1 MSFATFGLV
10 GTIAGAVT
18 LVGILFLLQ
27 RLRAQRRVIR
37 LPTAALWAQAVGEAP
52 ARRLGARFRQW
63 PGFLLLVL
71 IALLMWLAAA
81 QPQVEPDG
89 PRGVTKFYFDNS
101 ALMTAD
107 GEFANARDALLA
119 DIGEAPPE
127 GREVFLGDAVGTR
140 LLAPG
145 ENISL
150 LSRRLDLVETHEE
163 PSHFREWVERQRR
176 AGTLPSQIRYYG
188 AAATAGLAGD
198 TQPQMGYLSPPVPDN
213 RGITGFG
220 ATPAASGDAAKADVL
235 VSVAAA
241 SGALPTP
248 DELRWTRNGAPVA
261 SPRLQAMGDGRYLWR
276 DADADGAVLGVSLA
290 DGDGFAADD
299 SARLRLPERR
309 TIRVALLAGTPVTIR
324 KAVAADPGL
333 EIVGGDRAQVL
344 VGNARATG
352 SDTLPALV
360 IETAAS
366 QPQAFVF
373 AGPGEAG
380 RSDVSTRI
388 DEFGLA
394 RIDAAAL
401 ADALGRPI
409 GVDVADADRRTI
421 GVWGEIVAQG
431 SPLADGPAL
440 PLFVSQG
447 LRWLANID
455 GWHPYSK
462 AGEPMLDQSALY
474 GLPTSGR
481 ADALGALEPAPE
493 TASLTDRAVTLAAA
507 RPLPSPSTV
516 VEETSWPAAHPF
528 LLLILAAGMLLAVE
542 WVLFHRGRVA

>member
-1 MSFATFGLV
+1 VSFATFGLV
-10 GTIAGAVT
+10 GTIAGALA
-18 LVGILFLLQ
+18 LVGLLVLLH
-27 RLRAQRRVIR
+27 RLRARRRVIR
-37 LPTAALWAQAVGEAP
+37 LPTAALWAQAAGEAP
-52 ARRLGARFRQW
+52 VRRLRGRFRHW
-63 PGFLLLVL
+63 LGFLLIVL

-81 QPQVEPDG
+81 QPQMEPGG

-101 ALMTAD
+101 ALMTGD
-107 GEFANARDALLA
+107 GEFASARGALLA
-119 DIGEAPPE
+119 DIGRAPPE
-127 GREVFLGDAVGTR
+127 GREVFLGDAAGTR

-145 ENISL
+145 ENVSL
-150 LSRRLDLVETHEE
+150 LSRRLDLVEAHEE
-163 PSHFREWVERQRR
+163 PSYFREWLERQER
-176 AGTLPSQIRYYG
+176 AGTRPSQIRYYG
-188 AAATAGLAGD
+188 AAATARLPGD
-198 TQPQMGYLSPPVPDN
+198 AQPQMGYLSAPVPDN

-220 ATPAASGDAAKADVL
+220 TTPAASGDPAKADVL

-241 SGALPTP
+241 SRALPTP
-248 DELRWTRNGAPVA
+248 DGLRWTRNGAPVA
-261 SPRLQAMGDGRYLWR
+261 SPQLQSLGDGRYLWR
-276 DADADGAVLGVSLA
+276 DADADGAVLGVSLV

-299 SARLRLPERR
+299 SARLRLPDQRA
-309 TIRVALLAGTPVTIR
+309 IRVALLAGTPGTIR
-324 KAVAADPGL
+324 RAIAADPGL
-333 EIVGGDRAQVL
+333 EIVGEDRAQVL

-352 SDTLPALV
+352 SAALPALV

-421 GVWGEIVAQG
+421 GVWSEIVAQG

-474 GLPTSGR
+474 GLPTSDR
-481 ADALGALEPAPE
+481 ADALGGLEPAPE
-493 TASLTDRAVTLAAA
+493 TASLTDRTVTLAAA
-507 RPLPSPSTV
+507 SAAPPPSAM
-516 VEETSWPAAHPF
+516 VEDAPWPAAHPF

-542 WVLFHRGRVA
+542 WYLFHCGLVA